1 MKTKRKKLTNFL
13 KLGILFFGISL
24 LLWNCK
30 EEETFQEELTQ
41 VKQNISFG
49 YRVTTLEKIPKIIP
63 TIENIKKIKKQENS
77 VFARDLSFLNDI
89 ENLNTQEVIAYT
101 DEAGYSTYNFKF
113 HNNQQTIN
121 FENLH
126 LLERKNGGYI
136 GYILSYEPEKEW
148 YYNHLNTEGKLIFN
162 ISDYQGEITKYS
174 LEREII
180 WSTKSSNNYQ
190 ARGGLDLVTV
200 CVISYTPPECTV
212 HPING
217 SWVGCPT
224 GGIGSSSTSCTSVWA
239 GGGTSGTNGD
249 DGSDNNN
256 GNGGNGG
263 NGNTNE
269 DCNDTSGTA
278 ITPDNNAGEGV
289 ASDCTPNNNNGTS
302 ATASSY
308 TNFWQGLSYDQQD
321 YLTLYPLFKGKII
334 NYLNGNQYGPKAE
347 RHTIDIIDAGL
358 DGTLITSFPFVKY
371 PVGSNYAT
379 LYPKLT
385 EYLKYQLPIIKDNQA
400 IISKIVKY
408 GDLSASIVKEHL
420 EWGKGPEIVINQ
432 LGVNLGLFNGN
443 YPNTLN
449 LDIDL
454 INELENTTPNSKLAD
469 AFAFLV
475 GVTVLHEYVHY
486 SEYTDLSWNN
496 PESGELF
503 EIDTYGQIVYR
514 RNASIILKRK

>member
-24 LLWNCK
+24 LLWSCK

-148 YYNHLNTEGKLIFN
+148 YYNHLNTDGKLILD
-162 ISDYQGEITKYS
+162 ISTYEGEITKYS
-174 LEREII
+174 LEREVI
-180 WSTKSSNNYQ
+180 WSTKGVQNTQ
-190 ARGGLDLVTV
+190 ARGGTTEITV
-200 CVISYTPPECTV
+200 CTISPASCDEGN
-212 HPING
+212 HSDG
-217 SWVGCPT
+217 QGWSGCHYSDGEPGLSCST
-224 GGIGSSSTSCTSVWA
+224 SYLGGEFIGSDPS
-239 GGGTSGTNGD
+239 NGD
-249 DGSDNNN
+249 PNDDD
-256 GNGGNGG
+256 NGGGG
-263 NGNTNE
+263 NGNGE
-269 DCNDTSGTA
+269 PCNDTSGTS

-308 TNFWQGLSYDQQD
+308 TTFWQGLSDDQQD

-358 DGTLITSFPFVKY
+358 DVTLITSFPFVKY
-371 PVGSNYAT
+371 PIGSNYAT